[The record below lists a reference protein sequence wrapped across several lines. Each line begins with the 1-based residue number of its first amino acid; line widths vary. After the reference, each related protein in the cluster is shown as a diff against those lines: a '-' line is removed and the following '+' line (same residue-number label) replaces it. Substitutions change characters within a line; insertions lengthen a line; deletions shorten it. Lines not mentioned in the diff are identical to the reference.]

1 MNIVEEM
8 EAGTVPLF
16 IKTPNNKNDHGT
28 NRDCFILNPD
38 STGPAHLEMY
48 KYLGAF
54 IAYGI
59 MSKAP
64 IPLSLAPAVWKQIL
78 GDRMNIADLESID
91 AYSSQVMTDMQKY
104 GVALSDEDFVTTID

>member
-64 IPLSLAPAVWKQIL
+64 IPLSLAPTVWKQIL
-78 GDRMNIADLESID
+78 GDRMNLADLESID

-104 GVALSDEDFVTTID
+104 GVALSDEDFVRTID